1 MKLSSKRLKT
11 LVLPLVMI
19 VCTVGNTRA
28 ADDALMKML
37 PDDCSFCVRINDLS
51 GSLAKMDQYL
61 TGAAPIGAAM
71 LVNTQLAGIVGD
83 PTLTGIEMNGT
94 FLVIGLSDMTVGLLV
109 PVTNY
114 AEFVKNNPNCNQT
127 EGRIALLTSPN
138 SPMGAFAMV
147 QITSKYALV
156 VPESEKASLVNL
168 KAALTKVS
176 SPLSGKLTEAQV
188 KEAAT
193 APVWAYVNLASLY
206 DQFSPMIL
214 AQMEKAEQEMP
225 AEMTS
230 SMGDMITFYLKVYKE
245 MLKQIAGEADSA
257 TITLTPEMAN
267 LTIDTSLRAK
277 EGSELA
283 QMLVAD
289 PKADDTFKFTGYLDN
304 DNAVNGLM
312 KIDPPSMTKMYDK
325 MFDILEKSKDSPE
338 LAEQVTK
345 LKALTH
351 KMLTAMGDEIAFS
364 FSYAAGKPPF
374 KLREVIAVK
383 DMDAMKQLTK
393 DFMEFTGDFY
403 AAMGMPM
410 DFEYETGM
418 ATYKNATI
426 DKMVLT
432 FPPSD
437 DPNDPMQAVI
447 EQMYGGDLVY
457 TIAQSADTY
466 YVAMGED
473 SEADIKAL
481 IDQDASASPTGE
493 TKAAI
498 DLLQKTPYNEFVCSV
513 NVIKLMTGL
522 GGLMQ
527 NMGPM
532 MQNCGDGEPTPMPDI
547 FGGLNIPS
555 QSSLAIGGQIAD
567 GQLGMRTV
575 LPKQHL
581 MEIFGAV
588 MQIQQKMM
596 PQQMPQPSQQSTPA
610 PATLN

>member
-1 MKLSSKRLKT
+1 MKFSSKHFKN
-11 LVLPLVMI
+11 LVLSLVMVI
-19 VCTVGNTRA
+19 CTVGNTHA

-61 TGAAPIGAAM
+61 TGVAPISTAM
-71 LVNTQLAGIVGD
+71 LVNMQLAGIVGD

-94 FLVIGLSDMTVGLLV
+94 FSVVGLSDMTVGLLV

-114 AEFVKNNPNCNQT
+114 NEFVKNNPNCTQT
-127 EGRIALLTSPN
+127 EEGIAVLTSPN
-138 SPMGAFAMV
+138 SPMGSFAMV
-147 QITSKYALV
+147 QIASKYALI
-156 VPESEKASLVNL
+156 VPEAENESLVNL
-168 KAALTKVS
+168 KATLTKVS
-176 SPLSGKLTEAQV
+176 SSLSGKLTEAQL
-188 KEAAT
+188 KEATT

-214 AQMEKAEQEMP
+214 AKMEKAEQEMP
-225 AEMTS
+225 AEMS
-230 SMGDMITFYLKVYKE
+230 GSMGGIISFYMKLYAE

-267 LTIDTSLRAK
+267 LTIDTTLRAK
-277 EGSELA
+277 DGSELA

-289 PKADDTFKFTGYLDN
+289 PKVDGTFNFTGYLDN

-312 KIDPPSMTKMYDK
+312 KLNPSSMTKMYDK
-325 MFDILEKSKDSPE
+325 IFDIVEKSKDSPE

-345 LKALTH
+345 MKALTH
-351 KMLTAMGDEIAFS
+351 KMLPAMGDEVAFS

-383 DMDAMKQLTK
+383 DMDTMKKLTK
-393 DFMEFTGDFY
+393 DSMELTGDFY
-403 AAMGMPM
+403 AAIGMPM
-410 DFEYETGM
+410 DFKYEMGV
-418 ATYKNATI
+418 ATYKNATL

-437 DPNDPMQAVI
+437 DPNDLMQVAI

-466 YVAMGED
+466 YVAIGED

-498 DLLQKTPYNEFVCSV
+498 DLLQETSYNEFVCSV

-532 MQNCGDGEPTPMPDI
+532 MQAGCDEDSMPSPMPDI
-547 FGGLNIPS
+547 FGGLNISS
-555 QSSLAIGGQIAD
+555 QSSLVIGGKDTD
-567 GQLGMRTV
+567 GQSNMRLI

-581 MEIFGAV
+581 MEIIGAV

-596 PQQMPQPSQQSTPA
+596 QQPSQQSTPA
-610 PATLN
+610 PEASN

>member
-1 MKLSSKRLKT
+1 MKFSSKRFKT
-11 LVLPLVMI
+11 LILSLVMI
-19 VCTVGNTRA
+19 VCTVGNTHA

-37 PDDCSFCVRINDLS
+37 PEDCSFCVCINDLS
-51 GSLAKMDQYL
+51 GTLAQMDQYL
-61 TGAAPIGAAM
+61 TGVSPMGTAM
-71 LVNTQLAGIVGD
+71 LVNMQLVSIVGD

-94 FLVIGLSDMTVGLLV
+94 FSVIGLSDMTVGLLV

-114 AEFVKNNPNCNQT
+114 AEFVKTNPNCNQA
-127 EGRIALLTSPN
+127 EGEIAVLASPN
-138 SPMGAFAMV
+138 SPMGAFAMAGMADG
-147 QITSKYALV
+147 KYALV

-168 KAALTKVS
+168 KAALTNVS
-176 SPLSGKLTEAQV
+176 SPLSGKLTEAQA
-188 KEAAT
+188 KEATT
-193 APVWAYVNLASLY
+193 APIWAYVNLASLY
-206 DQFSPMIL
+206 DQFSPTIL

-225 AEMTS
+225 AEMS
-230 SMGDMITFYLKVYKE
+230 GSMGDIISFYMKLYAE

-267 LTIDTSLRAK
+267 LTIDTTLRAK
-277 EGSELA
+277 DGSELA

-289 PKADDTFKFTGYLDN
+289 PKANDTFKLIGYLDN
-304 DNAVNGLM
+304 DNAINGLM
-312 KIDPPSMTKMYDK
+312 RIDPLSMTKMYDK

-345 LKALTH
+345 MKALTH

-374 KLREVIAVK
+374 KVREVLAVK
-383 DMDAMKQLTK
+383 DMGAMKQLTK
-393 DFMEFTGDFY
+393 ESMELAGDFY

-410 DFEYETGM
+410 DFEYKTGV
-418 ATYKNATI
+418 ATYKNATL
-426 DKMVLT
+426 DKMILT

-437 DPNDPMQAVI
+437 DPNDPMQAAI
-447 EQMYGGDLVY
+447 EQIYGGDLVY

-466 YVAMGED
+466 YIAMGED
-473 SEADIKAL
+473 NEGDIKAL
-481 IDQDASASPTGE
+481 IDQNASASPTGE

-513 NVIKLMTGL
+513 NVVKLMTGL
-522 GGLMQ
+522 GGMMQ

-532 MQNCGDGEPTPMPDI
+532 MQAGCGEDATPSPMPDI
-547 FGGLNIPS
+547 FGGLNVPS
-555 QSSLAIGGQIAD
+555 QSSLAIGGKVAD
-567 GQLGMRTV
+567 GQSSVRLI

-596 PQQMPQPSQQSTPA
+596 PQPSQQSTPA
-610 PATLN
+610 PATSN

>member
-1 MKLSSKRLKT
+1 
-11 LVLPLVMI
+11 
-19 VCTVGNTRA
+19 
-28 ADDALMKML
+28 
-37 PDDCSFCVRINDLS
+37 
-51 GSLAKMDQYL
+51 
-61 TGAAPIGAAM
+61 
-71 LVNTQLAGIVGD
+71 
-83 PTLTGIEMNGT
+83 MNGT
-94 FLVIGLSDMTVGLLV
+94 FSVIGLSDMTVGLLV

-127 EGRIALLTSPN
+127 EFEEITILSSPN
-138 SPMGAFAMV
+138 SSMGAFAMTE
-147 QITSKYALV
+147 IAGGKYALV
-156 VPESEKASLVNL
+156 VPESEKASLVDL

-176 SPLSGKLTEAQV
+176 SPLSGKLTEAQA

-225 AEMTS
+225 AEMTG
-230 SMGDMITFYLKVYKE
+230 SMGDIISFYMKLYAE
-245 MLKQIAGEADSA
+245 TLKQIAGEADSA
-257 TITLTPEMAN
+257 TITLTPEMEN

-289 PKADDTFKFTGYLDN
+289 PKADSMFKFTGYLDN

-312 KIDPPSMTKMYDK
+312 KLDPSSMAKMYDK
-325 MFDILEKSKDSPE
+325 MFDILEKSNDSPE

-345 LKALTH
+345 MKGLTH
-351 KMLTAMGDEIAFS
+351 KMLPAMGDEIAFS

-383 DMDAMKQLTK
+383 DMDTMASLMNDYLDIT
-393 DFMEFTGDFY
+393 DDFY
-403 AAMGMPM
+403 AAIGMPM
-410 DFEYETGM
+410 DFEYKTGV

-437 DPNDPMQAVI
+437 DPNDPMQAAI
-447 EQMYGGDLVY
+447 EQIYGGDLVY

-473 SEADIKAL
+473 NEADIKAL

-498 DLLQKTPYNEFVCSV
+498 DLLLKTPYNDFVCSV
-513 NVIKLMTGL
+513 NIIKLMTGL

-532 MQNCGDGEPTPMPDI
+532 MQVGCGEDATPSPMPDI

-555 QSSLAIGGQIAD
+555 RSSLAIGGYTAD
-567 GQLGMRTV
+567 GQSNMRVV

-581 MEIFGAV
+581 MEIFGAG

-596 PQQMPQPSQQSTPA
+596 PQQIPQPSQQSTPA
-610 PATLN
+610 PATTN